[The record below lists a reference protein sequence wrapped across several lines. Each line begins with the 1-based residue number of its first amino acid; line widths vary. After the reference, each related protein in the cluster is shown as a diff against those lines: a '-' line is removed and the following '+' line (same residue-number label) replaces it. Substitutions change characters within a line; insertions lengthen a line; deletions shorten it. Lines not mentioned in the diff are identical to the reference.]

1 MAFLTAF
8 LKTHSMHWR
17 RLCALLAMVVTT
29 AAAPLSRAADIPMAG
44 QGMGTS
50 GQQLQ
55 IYNMLNPQGF
65 SVAEQGDMA
74 DYKIG
79 PSNLLEIKVKQ
90 DPTFDRMLRVDG
102 RGEITLPL
110 IGGIRV
116 IGMTAQQIEMEIAA
130 RLKAKYIRDPDVIV
144 FIREFTQV
152 KFVVQ
157 GMVQRPGIYNAMSAI
172 SLLEAIAM
180 AGGPNERAETTN
192 VKIVRANRLRDA
204 NAINDA
210 EVFNLDKIRTG
221 ERLDTLVNAGDN
233 VFIEEAV
240 PIIIEGAVQRPGII
254 YPKSHTTLMQLVS
267 MAGGLRELGDGTSV
281 KVYTP
286 AANGS
291 KDQKIY
297 NLERIREG
305 KEPDPSLKPGHVVVV
320 EEAGGRALMYGIGRF
335 FRSILRFSPI
345 TLN

>member
-1 MAFLTAF
+1 MAVIAMNLFNG
-8 LKTHSMHWR
+8 
-17 RLCALLAMVVTT
+17 RLIRTLRMLLAWAAVA
-29 AAAPLSRAADIPMAG
+29 AAAPLSHAADIPMGG
-44 QGMGTS
+44 QSMS
-50 GQQLQ
+50 GASQQLQ
-55 IYNMLNPQGF
+55 IYNTLNTQGF

-90 DPTFDRMLRVDG
+90 DATFDRLLRVDG

-110 IGGIRV
+110 IGAIRV
-116 IGMTAQQIEMEIAA
+116 TGMTAQQIEMEIAA

-144 FIREFTQV
+144 FIREFTQI

-157 GMVQRPGIYNAMSAI
+157 GMVQRPGIYNAMNSI
-172 SLLEAIAM
+172 SLLEALAM
-180 AGGPNERAETTN
+180 AGGPSERAETTN
-192 VKIVRANRLRDA
+192 VKIVRANRLRDTH
-204 NAINDA
+204 AINDA
-210 EVFNLDKIRTG
+210 EVFNLDKIRAG
-221 ERLDTLVNAGDN
+221 EQLDTLVNAGDN

-286 AANGS
+286 AENGS
-291 KDQKIY
+291 KQEKVY
-297 NLERIREG
+297 NLEKIREG
-305 KEPDPSLKPGHVVVV
+305 KELDPPLKPGHVVVV
-320 EEAGGRALMYGIGRF
+320 EEAGGRALLYGIGRF
-335 FRSILRFSPI
+335 FRSLLRFSPI